1 MKPLL
6 LAGTLDYYFV
16 GHETDYPLE
25 QKSQM
30 LCIENDHYKNDLK
43 NITWVLQQIY
53 LMNKVITRFASNLT
67 LWAIFEKK
75 TYKLLIMIWEL
86 KLISLLQ
93 KKYEYF

>member
-43 NITWVLQQIY
+43 NKKNIT
-53 LMNKVITRFASNLT
+53 
-67 LWAIFEKK
+67 
-75 TYKLLIMIWEL
+75 
-86 KLISLLQ
+86 
-93 KKYEYF
+93 